1 VGDNAKDHVAQ
12 NGTINPVF
20 GGSID
25 YTSYLNSILGKE
37 TPYNYT
43 ISHLISPNDLLAT
56 IQVSSVPEPST
67 LILLGLG
74 STGAVFARRWW
85 RRRFGKELRESK

>member
-1 VGDNAKDHVAQ
+1 GK
-12 NGTINPVF
+12 T
-20 GGSID
+20 GGYI
-25 YTSYLNSILGKE
+25 TLGLGLNSILGKE
-37 TPYNYT
+37 TPYNYI
-43 ISHLISPNDLLAT
+43 ISHFVSPNDLLAT